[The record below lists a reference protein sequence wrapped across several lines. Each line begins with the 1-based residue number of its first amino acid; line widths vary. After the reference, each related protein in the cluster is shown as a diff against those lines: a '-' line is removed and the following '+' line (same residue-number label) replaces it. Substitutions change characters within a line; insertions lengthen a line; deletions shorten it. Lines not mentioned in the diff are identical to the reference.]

1 MAWQARQRGE
11 MSAMGGL
18 GSAWP
23 GVDWQGTESQKF
35 TKEANMVYRFRV
47 DGLYS
52 VPAQAVGEELE
63 RIYNERGK
71 IDPADVVDVSRPED
85 AVLHPCFEW
94 RDEIAAE
101 KYREEQ
107 ARALVRC
114 VVAVQET
121 DGKKPVEVRAFFH
134 VQETYHP
141 TSVIIQEEDKY
152 TTLLQTALGEL
163 AAFRKKY
170 AVLSERDELKEMFA
184 AIDAAIGGKSA

>member
-1 MAWQARQRGE
+1 
-11 MSAMGGL
+11 
-18 GSAWP
+18 
-23 GVDWQGTESQKF
+23 
-35 TKEANMVYRFRV
+35 MVYQWKTP
-47 DGLYS
+47 GLYN
-52 VPAQAVGEELE
+52 VQAQEAGEELE
-63 RIYNERGK
+63 RIYGERGK
-71 IDPADVVDVSRPED
+71 LDAADVVDESRPET

-114 VVAVQET
+114 VVTVQET
-121 DGKKPVEVRAFFH
+121 DGQKPVEVRAFFH

-152 TTLLQTALGEL
+152 TTLLQKALGEL

-170 AVLSERDELKEMFA
+170 TVLSGRDELKEMFA
-184 AIDAAIGGKSA
+184 AIDAAIGGKTA

>member
-1 MAWQARQRGE
+1 
-11 MSAMGGL
+11 
-18 GSAWP
+18 
-23 GVDWQGTESQKF
+23 
-35 TKEANMVYRFRV
+35 MVYQWKTN
-47 DGLYS
+47 GIYP
-52 VPAQAVGEELE
+52 VPAQSAGTELS

-71 IDPADVVDVSRPED
+71 LDAADVVDESRPDD

-94 RDEIAAE
+94 RNDVAAE

-114 VVAVQET
+114 VVMVQEA
-121 DGKKPVEVRAFFH
+121 DGQKPVEVRAFFH

-152 TTLLQTALGEL
+152 TTLLQRALGEL

-170 AVLSERDELKEMFA
+170 AVLSGRDELKEMFA